1 MIKILFPAFFLM
13 VSSCGMITAKEI
25 HGRQLLHPLMVQTAP
40 PPLSYHGSAAGFDY
54 FSTLFCKYKVPQTEE
69 IMLEQYRRPFVSW
82 RGGGEKQKPGP
93 SINKQGKWTVMLF
106 PAAAPCRSLERRPYG
121 KKQASGPFERGG
133 DSSGGKK
140 QAALLDCLPNSL
152 PAETANHGA
161 EGTY

>member
-1 MIKILFPAFFLM
+1 MEAEFAPVSTDCRFKEILTVRSSLCWTIVNRMHQIHVQMIKILFPAFFLM

-25 HGRQLLHPLMVQTAP
+25 HGRQLLRPLMVQTAP

-69 IMLEQYRRPFVSW
+69 IMLEQYRRPFLSW

-106 PAAAPCRSLERRPYG
+106 PAAAPL
-121 KKQASGPFERGG
+121 PF
-133 DSSGGKK
+133 
-140 QAALLDCLPNSL
+140 P
-152 PAETANHGA
+152 
-161 EGTY
+161 

>member
-25 HGRQLLHPLMVQTAP
+25 HGRQLLRPLMVQTTP

-69 IMLEQYRRPFVSW
+69 IMLEQYRRPFLSW
-82 RGGGEKQKPGP
+82 RGGGEKQKPGL

-106 PAAAPCRSLERRPYG
+106 PAAAPPAVPLKDGHTEKSRLP
-121 KKQASGPFERGG
+121 
-133 DSSGGKK
+133 
-140 QAALLDCLPNSL
+140 ALLKGGGRFFRRQKAGSP
-152 PAETANHGA
+152 P
-161 EGTY
+161 